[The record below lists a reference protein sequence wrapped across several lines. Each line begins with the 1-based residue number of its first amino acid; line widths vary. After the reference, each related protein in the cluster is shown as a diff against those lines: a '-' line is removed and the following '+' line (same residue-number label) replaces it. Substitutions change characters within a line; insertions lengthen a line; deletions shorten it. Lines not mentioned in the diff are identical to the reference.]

1 MCRANKSENG
11 DNRGEEDEQPS
22 IKEIMSLN
30 SNATV
35 VDFFLAVFATATDFF
50 SSSSGGDGMM
60 NDNLI
65 VMTIILDRDQNHFF
79 PIRGSSIHRA
89 TLGYA
94 A

>member
-1 MCRANKSENG
+1 MVILQGFTERIYYPDDPNPA
-11 DNRGEEDEQPS
+11 
-22 IKEIMSLN
+22 
-30 SNATV
+30 
-35 VDFFLAVFATATDFF
+35 
-50 SSSSGGDGMM
+50 SSGGDGMM